1 MRCLIFVLVV
11 ALLQLDVIDCKNVDD
26 VTMMRWKL
34 EQVQRHVDSYVGL
47 VDFMT
52 QDELP
57 SWSNKIYNLNKNI
70 ISVIKL
76 VEYVGYTTG

>member
-11 ALLQLDVIDCKNVDD
+11 ALLQFDVIDCKNVDD